1 MRLAQGDLAGAL
13 VAFQASMDVAQA
25 LAESDPSNAGW
36 QRDLSFSFTRLAQIC
51 EQQGKRPLAVEYAE
65 KSLLIDERLAALDP
79 TNATWQN
86 DVKVSRGMV
95 ARLKAAG
102 G

>member
-1 MRLAQGDLAGAL
+1 M
-13 VAFQASMDVAQA
+13 
-25 LAESDPSNAGW
+25 
-36 QRDLSFSFTRLAQIC
+36 
-51 EQQGKRPLAVEYAE
+51 EYAE
-65 KSLLIDERLAALDP
+65 KSLVIDEQLAALDP

-86 DVKVSRGMV
+86 DVEVSRAMV